1 MRLLKGYRRM
11 QVYAARMLKWRVALS
26 PFSAFFFFCCCFI
39 EPLLSCTPVFGEKAI
54 ESAIEKKKKKAE
66 LQMAPLLL
74 FFFFTS

>member
-1 MRLLKGYRRM
+1 MESR
-11 QVYAARMLKWRVALS
+11 S
-26 PFSAFFFFCCCFI
+26 FSILCFFFFFCCCFI

-74 FFFFTS
+74 FFFFYELNLVIDRVA